1 VAEERNRLARE
12 IHDSLAHYL
21 TVANVQLEAA
31 ERLGLERAD
40 AAFDY
45 VQRARRL
52 ILDCLHD
59 VRRSVASLRAATL
72 EELALEGSLRRLVD
86 DFSESTSLHI
96 QLSINVPENMPRRP
110 DVAQALYRSAQEGLT
125 NVQRHARANKV
136 HITVVASTECVV
148 LTVEDDGIGP
158 PDAVAQELRAA
169 GFGLIGLRERVAL
182 LDGQLSFGPA
192 PGGGSRLRVSLP
204 IQPAAGARLG
214 DGARV

>member
-1 VAEERNRLARE
+1 
-12 IHDSLAHYL
+12 
-21 TVANVQLEAA
+21 
-31 ERLGLERAD
+31 
-40 AAFDY
+40 
-45 VQRARRL
+45 
-52 ILDCLHD
+52 
-59 VRRSVASLRAATL
+59 
-72 EELALEGSLRRLVD
+72 
-86 DFSESTSLHI
+86 
-96 QLSINVPENMPRRP
+96 
-110 DVAQALYRSAQEGLT
+110 LT
-125 NVQRHARANKV
+125 NVQRHARANNV